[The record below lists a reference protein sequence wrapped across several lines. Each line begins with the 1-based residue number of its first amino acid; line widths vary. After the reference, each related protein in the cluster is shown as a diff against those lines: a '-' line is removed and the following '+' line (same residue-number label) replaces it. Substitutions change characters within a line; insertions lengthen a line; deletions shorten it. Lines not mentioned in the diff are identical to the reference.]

1 MNEIYPY
8 LTEAFP
14 PEMVKRLN
22 KGGAN
27 LIYVPISEVINRMNK
42 VLGVE
47 NWSFTVKNW
56 QQLGTSIV
64 AHVSVVATI
73 GNSEVVREGV
83 GGQKIKMSKNGDPVD
98 IGDEVKGAV
107 SDALKKAV
115 QTLGV
120 GLYLARSEEAMEIE
134 QAIDA
139 SASYIAPVVPIT
151 SAKYAQFKSLLESS
165 EDNKN
170 KIKLF
175 WSNYSNG
182 RPVPKPSEF
191 TDEELDILITEL
203 VSYQFEGS
211 TIVETPSKKIKSSEV
226 PSRKD
231 VD

>member
-1 MNEIYPY
+1 MSNIYSQ
-8 LTEAFP
+8 LTEYFP
-14 PEMVKRLN
+14 PEMEKRLN

-27 LIYVPISEVINRMNK
+27 LVYIPISEVINRMNK

-73 GNSEVVREGV
+73 DGNVVTREGV

-115 QTLGV
+115 QTLGI
-120 GLYLARSEEAMEIE
+120 GLYLARSEEAIEIE
-134 QAIDA
+134 HAIDA
-139 SASYIAPVVPIT
+139 TAIAPLAPVVSP
-151 SAKYAQFKSLLESS
+151 KYTQFKSLLESK
-165 EDNKN
+165 EENKA
-170 KIKLF
+170 KIKTF
-175 WSNYSNG
+175 WSNYGGG

-191 TDEELDILITEL
+191 TEEELDALITEL
-203 VSYQFEGS
+203 ISYQFEGS
-211 TIVETPSKKIKSSEV
+211 VVVEATAPKKTKSPEM
-226 PSRKD
+226 PPRRD
-231 VD
+231 ID